1 MTMEFRQLRYFIAV
15 AERLSYSKA
24 AEELHISVSPLSRQI
39 RQLEEEF
46 NVRLFER
53 DRRRVS
59 LTDAG
64 KLFLQDAKA
73 LVSHMARIADH
84 MQQARKGEAGIVRA
98 GIALHLADKVGNVVV
113 EHSKRY
119 PAVDIQ
125 CASIFSTLQ
134 NAALVAGK
142 IDIGFL
148 RPPVDTARL
157 NSEFLYEERLIA
169 MMSRANQLAKRKTL
183 RIKELADE
191 TLFLP
196 DARVGGGLL
205 KRTLELFAKAG
216 VTPHISPMAADPLS
230 HGEVHK
236 ILLAANKGIFIVA
249 DEASTRV
256 ENGNVA
262 VAVPLDDPDA
272 KIDVY
277 MAWRKNEK
285 SPTVLAVLDTAR
297 SVLGILPAQTVVAVS
312 AAGPPQSSAGMY
324 SEKTLSPRLQR

>member
-169 MMSRANQLAKRKTL
+169 MMSRANPLAKRKTL

>member
-1 MTMEFRQLRYFIAV
+1 MEFRQLRYFIAV

-169 MMSRANQLAKRKTL
+169 MMSRANPLAKRKTL